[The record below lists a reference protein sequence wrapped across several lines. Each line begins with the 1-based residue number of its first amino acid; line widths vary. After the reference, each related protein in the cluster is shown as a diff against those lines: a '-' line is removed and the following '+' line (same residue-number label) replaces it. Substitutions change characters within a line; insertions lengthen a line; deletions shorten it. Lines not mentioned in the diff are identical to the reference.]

1 MGGDWIDVC
10 PMLNEP
16 MYFEIEKSSSNYMQ
30 EKWEEYMRSQ
40 DAPAEEEAIADGQT
54 ASGHDS
60 GGIAVAPQT
69 QAGKSKG
76 KGTKAGKSSHKGSK
90 GGKASKAGAADAS
103 GQGEPAAKLRRAKSS
118 AELDD
123 APPSGKKGR
132 TELDDLLKIA
142 AQVKVYYHQVVGG
155 AESLVS
161 TIDKAPEPVEGVKGW
176 GWAKTQVHSLKA
188 TLAQIKGKVSEVG
201 EVMLIT
207 DLGKVKKKYDTTSL
221 AAECRNFNEL
231 RSDVQKIEF
240 EHNKLMDQ
248 NEIQNRDM
256 ATTAQ
261 GKPKQKK
268 HAQATE

>member
-1 MGGDWIDVC
+1 MRCFLLEGRDLLLPLEICNRLLHIISFFGGLSPASLRSC
-10 PMLNEP
+10 S
-16 MYFEIEKSSSNYMQ
+16 KSTADLGG
-30 EKWEEYMRSQ
+30 WEG
-40 DAPAEEEAIADGQT
+40 DATE
-54 ASGHDS
+54 
-60 GGIAVAPQT
+60 
-69 QAGKSKG
+69 GKTG
-76 KGTKAGKSSHKGSK
+76 
-90 GGKASKAGAADAS
+90 
-103 GQGEPAAKLRRAKSS
+103 
-118 AELDD
+118 
-123 APPSGKKGR
+123 
-132 TELDDLLKIA
+132 LDDLLKGSVR
-142 AQVKVYYHQVVGG
+142 VKTYYHQVVGG

-201 EVMLIT
+201 EVMLIA
-207 DLGKVKKKYDTTSL
+207 DLGKVKKKYDTISL

-256 ATTAQ
+256 AKPAQ